1 MVAGHKRHPDE
12 ARRHDMART
21 AKMMDV
27 VVAGRMAKMKVVVTE
42 PTRESVIR
50 KTGNVI
56 ADAMRQAAEADFN
69 TQPRSKYRN
78 ALIN

>member
-1 MVAGHKRHPDE
+1 
-12 ARRHDMART
+12 MARA

-27 VVAGRMAKMKVVVTE
+27 EVAGRMAKMKVVVRQPATDSAMKR
-42 PTRESVIR
+42 TVQVIVEAMHL
-50 KTGNVI
+50 TGE
-56 ADAMRQAAEADFN
+56 AEFN